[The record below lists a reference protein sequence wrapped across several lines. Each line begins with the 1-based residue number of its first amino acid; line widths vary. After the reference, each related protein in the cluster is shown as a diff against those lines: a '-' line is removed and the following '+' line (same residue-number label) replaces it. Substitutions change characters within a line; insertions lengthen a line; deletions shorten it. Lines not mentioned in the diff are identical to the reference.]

1 MDAHTHCLFS
11 ITCLACDLSMIR
23 WICVLVYRFKEVYR
37 QCERSAEVS
46 VSHRVPGPFAESVY
60 CGGSLRQRGLRSQT
74 KEVKG
79 VIVCWESLG
88 RRNSMMVTIYTVH
101 SSDIIQIG
109 VFDWAC
115 LECQLSGLCV
125 DMGWILTKKLPLT
138 GGWYTPLKPQ
148 SGAREQAVRF
158 MMFFIWLRHRS
169 GSLVPVKVTS
179 EAGLKVTGLATQGE
193 S

>member
-1 MDAHTHCLFS
+1 MDAHTHCSFS

-115 LECQLSGLCV
+115 LECQLGGVWTCV
-125 DMGWILTKKLPLT
+125 AKVFERKHTVWIQVNSSKQYDVQFYIDKNTLTVHSSSTLNRLYIVWT
-138 GGWYTPLKPQ
+138 
-148 SGAREQAVRF
+148 VR
-158 MMFFIWLRHRS
+158 MDHDKIS
-169 GSLVPVKVTS
+169 V
-179 EAGLKVTGLATQGE
+179 
-193 S
+193 